1 VADQQKNQQKAFL
14 FAISAVLFWS
24 TVPTAFKLGLRYQDN
39 YQMVTGAAIV
49 STMVLGLILL
59 VQGKFKLLRSLRT
72 GDLVRPALL
81 GMLNPAFY
89 YLVLFRAY
97 DLLPGQVAQPLNMT
111 WPIVLV
117 LISIPLLK
125 QKIGWLSVLS
135 MIVSFGG
142 VIVLSLQ
149 GGTLFSDGSNFRGV
163 LLALF
168 TAFLWAFY
176 WIFNMKSRLDEVLGL
191 FLIFVFASLY
201 LLAGSIFRDP
211 GLPAGKEAWIAAAYI
226 GVFEMGLTFVLWLRA
241 LQLSS
246 TTARIS
252 NLVFLAPFV
261 NLIFVH
267 LVLGETIFISTIFGI
282 ILVVSGI
289 LIQNTAQK
297 RNGQT

>member
-1 VADQQKNQQKAFL
+1 MTDQQKNQQKAFL
-14 FAISAVLFWS
+14 FAIAAVLFWS

-49 STMVLGLILL
+49 STFVLGFTLL
-59 VQGKFKLLRSLRT
+59 VQGKLTLLKSLKAKDLARS
-72 GDLVRPALL
+72 ALL
-81 GMLNPAFY
+81 GFLNPAFY
-89 YLVLFRAY
+89 YLVLFKAY

-117 LISIPLLK
+117 LISIPMLK
-125 QKIGWLSVLS
+125 QKIGWLSVMS

-149 GGTLFSDGSNFRGV
+149 GGTLFSEDSNFKGV

-176 WIFNMKSRLDEVLGL
+176 WIFNMKSRLDEVVGL
-191 FLIFVFASLY
+191 FLIFLCASIY
-201 LLAGSIFRDP
+201 LLAGSLFRDP
-211 GLPAGKEAWIAAAYI
+211 GLPAGREAWIAAAYI
-226 GVFEMGLTFVLWLRA
+226 GIFEMGFTFVLWLKA

-252 NLVFLAPFV
+252 NLVFVAPFV

-267 LVLGETIFISTIFGI
+267 LILGETIYISTIFGI
-282 ILVVSGI
+282 ILVVAGI
-289 LIQNTAQK
+289 FIQNTAQK
-297 RNGQT
+297 QYGQH

>member
-1 VADQQKNQQKAFL
+1 VADQQKNQRKAFL
-14 FAISAVLFWS
+14 FAITAVLFWS

-39 YQMVTGAAIV
+39 YQMVTGAALV
-49 STMVLGLILL
+49 STLILGLILL
-59 VQGKFKLLRSLRT
+59 VQGKLKLLNDLRARDLGRS
-72 GDLVRPALL
+72 ALL
-81 GMLNPAFY
+81 GLLNPAFY
-89 YLVLFRAY
+89 YLVLFKAY

-117 LISIPLLK
+117 LISIPMLK

-135 MIVSFGG
+135 MVVSFGG

-149 GGTLFSDGSNFRGV
+149 GGTLFSDDSNFKGV

-191 FLIFVFASLY
+191 FLVFLCSSLY

-211 GLPAGKEAWIAAAYI
+211 GLPVGREAWIAAAYI
-226 GVFEMGLTFVLWLRA
+226 GIFEMGFTFVLWLRA

-252 NLVFLAPFV
+252 NLVFIAPFV
-261 NLIFVH
+261 NLLFVH
-267 LVLGETIFISTIFGI
+267 LFLGETIYISTIFGI
-282 ILVVSGI
+282 ILVVAGI
-289 LIQNTAQK
+289 VIQNTAQK
-297 RNGQT
+297 RDGHT

>member
-1 VADQQKNQQKAFL
+1 MADQQKNQRRAFL
-14 FAISAVLFWS
+14 FAITAVLFWS

-39 YQMVTGAAIV
+39 YQMVTGAALV
-49 STMVLGLILL
+49 STLVLGLILL
-59 VQGKFKLLRSLRT
+59 VQGKYKLLKTLRPRDMGRS
-72 GDLVRPALL
+72 ALL
-81 GMLNPAFY
+81 GLLNPAFY
-89 YLVLFRAY
+89 YLVLFKAY

-117 LISIPLLK
+117 LVSIPMLK
-125 QKIGWLSVLS
+125 QKIGWLSVVS
-135 MIVSFGG
+135 MMISFGG
-142 VIVLSLQ
+142 VVVLSLQ
-149 GGTLFSDGSNFRGV
+149 GGTLFSEDSNFRGV

-191 FLIFVFASLY
+191 FMIFVFSSLY
-201 LLAGSIFRDP
+201 LLAGSFFRDP
-211 GLPAGKEAWIAAAYI
+211 GLPAGREAWMAAAYI

-252 NLVFLAPFV
+252 NLVFVAPFV

-267 LVLGETIFISTIFGI
+267 LILGETIFISTIFGI

-289 LIQNTAQK
+289 FIQNTAQK
-297 RNGQT
+297 RDGQT

>member
-1 VADQQKNQQKAFL
+1 MADQQKNQQRAFL
-14 FAISAVLFWS
+14 FAIAAVLFWS
-24 TVPTAFKLGLRYQDN
+24 TVPTAFKLGLRFQDN

-49 STMVLGLILL
+49 STLVLGIILL
-59 VQGKFKLLRSLRT
+59 AQGKTHLLKTVRTRDLARS
-72 GDLVRPALL
+72 ALL
-81 GMLNPAFY
+81 GLLNPAFY
-89 YLVLFRAY
+89 YMVLFKAY

-117 LISIPLLK
+117 LISIPMLK
-125 QKIGWLSVLS
+125 QKIGWLSVVS

-149 GGTLFSDGSNFRGV
+149 GGTLFSDDSNFKGV

-168 TAFLWAFY
+168 SAFLWAFY
-176 WIFNMKSRLDEVLGL
+176 WIFNMKSRMDEVPGL
-191 FLIFVFASLY
+191 FLIFAFSSVYLVTGSL
-201 LLAGSIFRDP
+201 FRET
-211 GLPAGKEAWIAAAYI
+211 GLPAGWEAWTAAAYI
-226 GVFEMGLTFVLWLRA
+226 GIFEMGLTFVLWLRA

-252 NLVFLAPFV
+252 NLVFIAPFV

-267 LVLGETIFISTIFGI
+267 FILGETIYISTIFGI
-282 ILVVSGI
+282 ILVVTGI

-297 RNGQT
+297 RHGQI

>member
-1 VADQQKNQQKAFL
+1 VTDQQKNQQKAFL
-14 FAISAVLFWS
+14 FAITAVLFWS

-49 STMVLGLILL
+49 STLVLGLILL
-59 VQGKFKLLRSLRT
+59 FQGKYKLLKTLRARDLLRS
-72 GDLVRPALL
+72 ALL
-81 GMLNPAFY
+81 GLLNPAFY

-97 DLLPGQVAQPLNMT
+97 DLLPGQVAQPLNMI

-125 QKIGWLSVLS
+125 QKIGWISVLS
-135 MIVSFGG
+135 MVISFGG

-149 GGTLFSDGSNFRGV
+149 GGTLFSEDSNFKGV

-191 FLIFVFASLY
+191 FLIFVFSSIY
-201 LLAGSIFRDP
+201 LLAGTIFRDP
-211 GLPAGKEAWIAAAYI
+211 GLPEGKEAWMAAAYI
-226 GVFEMGLTFVLWLRA
+226 GIFEMGLTFVLWLRA
-241 LQLSS
+241 LQLSV

-252 NLVFLAPFV
+252 NLVFVAPFI

-289 LIQNTAQK
+289 LIQNTARK
-297 RNGQT
+297 RDGQA

>member
-1 VADQQKNQQKAFL
+1 MADQQKNQQKAFL

-49 STMVLGLILL
+49 STLVLGLILL
-59 VQGKFKLLRSLRT
+59 VQGKFKLLKTLRT
-72 GDLVRPALL
+72 GDLARPALL
-81 GMLNPAFY
+81 GLLNPAFY
-89 YLVLFRAY
+89 YMVLFRAY

-149 GGTLFSDGSNFRGV
+149 GGTLFSDDSNFRGV

-191 FLIFVFASLY
+191 FLVFVFASLY
-201 LLAGSIFRDP
+201 LLTGSIFRDP

>member
-1 VADQQKNQQKAFL
+1 MADRQKNQRKAYL
-14 FAISAVLFWS
+14 FAITAVLFWS

-39 YQMVTGAAIV
+39 YQMVTGAAII
-49 STMVLGLILL
+49 STLVLGLILL
-59 VQGKFKLLRSLRT
+59 VQGKLKLLRDLRT
-72 GDLVRPALL
+72 RDLGRSALL
-81 GMLNPAFY
+81 GLLNPAFY
-89 YLVLFRAY
+89 YLVLFKAY

-117 LISIPLLK
+117 LISIPMLK
-125 QKIGWLSVLS
+125 QKIGWLSVVS

-149 GGTLFSDGSNFRGV
+149 GGALFSDDSNFKGV

-191 FLIFVFASLY
+191 FLIFFCSSVY
-201 LLAGSIFRDP
+201 LIIGSIFRDP
-211 GLPAGKEAWIAAAYI
+211 GLPEGREAWLAAAYI

-261 NLIFVH
+261 NLLFVH
-267 LVLGETIFISTIFGI
+267 LFLGETIFISTIFGI
-282 ILVVSGI
+282 ILVVTGI

-297 RNGQT
+297 RDGQT